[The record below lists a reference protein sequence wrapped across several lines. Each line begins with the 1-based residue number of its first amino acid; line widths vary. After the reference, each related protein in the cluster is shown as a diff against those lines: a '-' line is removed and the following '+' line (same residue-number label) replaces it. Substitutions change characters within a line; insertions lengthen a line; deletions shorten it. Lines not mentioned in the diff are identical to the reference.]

1 MLRNDWT
8 EAWEDPENPK
18 PLGMPLQ
25 FMVTMEAVSRASQYA
40 DKAQDIAFNP
50 VGQIV
55 GHMEK
60 VRPVKDVIYTLVEET
75 IAATERLERT
85 LGQTAG

>member
-8 EAWEDPENPK
+8 EAWSREDTPD

-25 FMVTMEAVSRASQYA
+25 FMVTADAVSRTHRYA
-40 DKAQDIAFNP
+40 NKAQKVAFNP

-55 GHMEK
+55 GSMNHVKSVRTVMEEFAQEYA
-60 VRPVKDVIYTLVEET
+60 DTM
-75 IAATERLERT
+75 ERLDGLAEGT
-85 LGQTAG
+85 E

>member
-8 EAWEDPENPK
+8 EAWGDAETPD

-25 FMVTMEAVSRASQYA
+25 FMVTANAVSRTSRYA
-40 DKAQDIAFNP
+40 DKAQEVAFNP

-55 GHMEK
+55 GQMNEI
-60 VRPVKDVIYTLVEET
+60 RPVREVIVQLVEEYLE
-75 IAATERLERT
+75 ACERLEK
-85 LGQTAG
+85 LNQDA